1 MNTSAKFF
9 LWFQIILALI
19 FIFIIKTG
27 QASEKDCL
35 TEAIYFEARSESFV
49 GQLAV
54 ANVILE
60 RVRHPKFPDTICKVV
75 HDGRYYQG
83 VPVRNKCAFSYWCDG
98 KPEIMKDKEAVKTAN
113 SIAIL
118 ALDGVLVEE
127 VQGATYYHATYTHPK
142 WAYEFQMIA
151 RIGKHLFYDDL
162 NYSQFIHIGD
172 DDAKL
177 HLD

>member
-1 MNTSAKFF
+1 MKTSVKIMFC
-9 LWFQIILALI
+9 FQIILALI
-19 FIFIIKTG
+19 FIFIIKTAY
-27 QASEKDCL
+27 ASERDCL
-35 TEAIYFEARSESFV
+35 VEAIYFEARGESFI

-60 RVRHPKFPDTICKVV
+60 RVRHPKFPNTICKVV
-75 HDGRYYQG
+75 HSGRYYKG
-83 VPVRNKCAFSYWCDG
+83 APVKHKCAFSYWCDG
-98 KPEIMKDKEAVKTAN
+98 KPERMRDKSAMKD
-113 SIAIL
+113 AISVAKL

-127 VQGATYYHATYTHPK
+127 VLGATYYHATYTHPK